1 MLRAEN
7 LKLQLSK
14 REIFDIPAFELHP
27 GRVMA
32 LVGPNGVGKTSLL
45 LTLALLQAPTS
56 GHIHFDGQRVHSG
69 NILALR
75 RRIAVVFQEAL
86 LLNTTVEKNLLT
98 ALRIR
103 GVNQDNARQRSHKW
117 LERFGIAHLA
127 RRAARTLSGGEAQR
141 ASLARAF
148 ALEPEV
154 LFLDEPFGALDY
166 PTRTTLLT
174 EMGQILQNMNTTT
187 LFVTHDYTEIFHLA
201 QRVAVMVQGQI
212 VRCGSIAQVFGDV
225 VLPQQMPWS
234 PFVDPSGTSLLK

>member
-1 MLRAEN
+1 MLRVEG

-14 REIFDIPAFELHP
+14 REIFNIPCFELQP
-27 GRVMA
+27 GQVTA

-56 GHIHFDGQRVHSG
+56 GNVHFDGQKVHSG
-69 NILALR
+69 NILELR

-98 ALRIR
+98 ALHIR
-103 GVNQDNARQRSHKW
+103 GVNKREAHHRTHKW
-117 LERFGIAHLA
+117 LERFGIGHLA
-127 RRAARTLSGGEAQR
+127 RQAARTLSGGEAQR

-174 EMGQILQNMNTTT
+174 EIGQILQDMNTTT
-187 LFVTHDYTEIFHLA
+187 LFVTHDYTEIPHLA
-201 QRVAVMVQGQI
+201 QQAAVMVQGRI
-212 VRCGSIAQVFGDV
+212 VKCGSIAQVFGDV
-225 VLPQQMPWS
+225 LPPQKVWL
-234 PFVDPSGTSLLK
+234 PFMDALRTTPIE